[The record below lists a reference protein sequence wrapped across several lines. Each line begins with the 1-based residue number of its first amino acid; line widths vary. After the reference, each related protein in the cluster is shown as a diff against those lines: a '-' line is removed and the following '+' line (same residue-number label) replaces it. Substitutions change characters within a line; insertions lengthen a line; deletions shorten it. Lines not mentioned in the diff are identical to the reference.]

1 MMTIEYST
9 KNELLIRYR
18 TDKKSKYKLKLSSQY
33 LTNKLKSIIQ
43 DFHTKIVEKRTKEIQ
58 RYCVFALAI
67 DNNSKK

>member
-43 DFHTKIVEKRTKEIQ
+43 DFHTKIVEKRTKEI
-58 RYCVFALAI
+58 
-67 DNNSKK
+67 